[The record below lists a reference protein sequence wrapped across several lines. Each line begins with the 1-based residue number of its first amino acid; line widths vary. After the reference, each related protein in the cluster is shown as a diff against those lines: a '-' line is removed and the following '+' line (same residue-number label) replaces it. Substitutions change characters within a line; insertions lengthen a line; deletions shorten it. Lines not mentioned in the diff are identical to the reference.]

1 MRCLRRLLFVLL
13 LFSFVSQSLFCRT
26 LSEEQYQTLVQNL
39 ENQEIRLEVLDS
51 QLLKLSM
58 ELEIAQ
64 KQLIDAESQL
74 KKSELLQK
82 RAEESLKT
90 VNSKYKQRIIC
101 TSIFTLIIGVG
112 VGCFVTNKIELHCK
126 TK

>member
-1 MRCLRRLLFVLL
+1 MKCLRLLLFVLL

-26 LSEEQYQTLVQNL
+26 LSEEQYQMLVQNL

-51 QLLKLSM
+51 QLLNLSM

-82 RAEESLKT
+82 KAEESLKT
-90 VNSKYKQRIIC
+90 ANSKYKQRIIC